1 MSTTASGENEA
12 WVKNKPQAKDN
23 GDVPPMKYNQ
33 GKGIFGRRTTLE
45 KILIGVLAPVL
56 IILVIVVVILIVS
69 SSPDK
74 KDDPP
79 GPGQSANVTTPIKS
93 AVKSPFALPDY
104 VTYQDLEICITKDC
118 INAASRI
125 DRNIDYSVSPCDD
138 LYQFA
143 CGGWMKKNAIPEDLQ
158 SYSKFG
164 ILIKQVDVVLR
175 NLLQEEHKPNDL
187 ECMKKA
193 KDLYASCLETDTIEE
208 RGDQVLKDMLLQEL
222 GGWPLTDKTWDPNKF
237 DMVDTLIKL
246 NKVGEYP
253 IIFFY
258 VGLDSKDSSRRVLT
272 MDQPRFGMP
281 GQKYY
286 QVPRDDKMLKA
297 YEELIAGVATLLGL
311 ANPVSAA
318 QDISDIVE
326 FEMLLANISV
336 PDEQRRDSN
345 DLYNP
350 MTLEEVHR
358 DYSTVFDWKRY
369 VMTLLQLPGVQVLD
383 VTQDER
389 IVNRAPLYF
398 DRLTDVILKTPKRTV
413 ANYMIWGAVQ
423 NLISTQG
430 EEYAELLRKY
440 RKVLFGISAEMARF
454 RLCAGYATSNLDQCV
469 GRMFIKDNF
478 QVEAKVTVLDMIKEL
493 HKSFNELLD
502 DLEWMDDKTRK
513 MAKEKNDFISPKI
526 GYPEQVMNDTYLEER
541 YSIFTYYRDKY
552 FENVLENKRQA
563 VSKNL
568 RELRQPFDKKKWE
581 GDPSQVNAYYN
592 PVKNQIMFPAGILQ
606 PPFFSMTYPKSMNFG
621 GIGFLI
627 GHEVTHGFDDKGR
640 QYDKYGNLVQW
651 WAKEA
656 EMKFK
661 KKAQC
666 VIDQYGNFSVPGIDM
681 NLNGVNTQGEN
692 IADNGGLKQAFKAY
706 RNWVDRRGKEEPLL
720 PGLGFTHNQ
729 IFFINFAQMWCVLS
743 RDAALIGSI
752 RTGVHSPGKFRVIGS
767 AQNSPDFAKAFN
779 CPSGTYMNP
788 KKKCTVW

>member
-1 MSTTASGENEA
+1 MYFLS
-12 WVKNKPQAKDN
+12 
-23 GDVPPMKYNQ
+23 
-33 GKGIFGRRTTLE
+33 
-45 KILIGVLAPVL
+45 
-56 IILVIVVVILIVS
+56 
-69 SSPDK
+69 
-74 KDDPP
+74 
-79 GPGQSANVTTPIKS
+79 
-93 AVKSPFALPDY
+93 
-104 VTYQDLEICITKDC
+104 
-118 INAASRI
+118 
-125 DRNIDYSVSPCDD
+125 
-138 LYQFA
+138 
-143 CGGWMKKNAIPEDLQ
+143 
-158 SYSKFG
+158 
-164 ILIKQVDVVLR
+164 
-175 NLLQEEHKPNDL
+175 
-187 ECMKKA
+187 
-193 KDLYASCLETDTIEE
+193 
-208 RGDQVLKDMLLQEL
+208 
-222 GGWPLTDKTWDPNKF
+222 KTWLESKTKLSFAAIERHMKLPNCH
-237 DMVDTLIKL
+237 L
-246 NKVGEYP
+246 
-253 IIFFY
+253 
-258 VGLDSKDSSRRVLT
+258 
-272 MDQPRFGMP
+272 
-281 GQKYY
+281 
-286 QVPRDDKMLKA
+286 
-297 YEELIAGVATLLGL
+297 
-311 ANPVSAA
+311 
-318 QDISDIVE
+318 
-326 FEMLLANISV
+326 
-336 PDEQRRDSN
+336 
-345 DLYNP
+345 
-350 MTLEEVHR
+350 
-358 DYSTVFDWKRY
+358 
-369 VMTLLQLPGVQVLD
+369 
-383 VTQDER
+383 
-389 IVNRAPLYF
+389 
-398 DRLTDVILKTPKRTV
+398 
-413 ANYMIWGAVQ
+413 
-423 NLISTQG
+423 
-430 EEYAELLRKY
+430 
-440 RKVLFGISAEMARF
+440 VLFGISAEMARF